1 MNATQSKEEQETSAE
16 TSRTPGRR
24 IHPRRHARVAA
35 MQALFALDSTGGA
48 PTMVL
53 EQVASLGAVKPEAR
67 EFLQQLV
74 QGVQT
79 HLALIDGRI
88 EQAAPM
94 WPLGQMALVDKAII
108 RLAVYELFFTPDVP
122 PKVVIN
128 EAVELAKLYA
138 ADSSPRF
145 INGVLGTIYERG
157 APECAE
163 EVPS

>member
-1 MNATQSKEEQETSAE
+1 
-16 TSRTPGRR
+16 
-24 IHPRRHARVAA
+24 
-35 MQALFALDSTGGA
+35 MQALFALDATGAA
-48 PTMVL
+48 PAKVL
-53 EQVASLGAVKPEAR
+53 EQVARMAAVKPEAR

-79 HLALIDGRI
+79 HLALIDERI

-94 WPLGQMALVDKAII
+94 WPMGQMALVDKAIM
-108 RLAVYELFFTPDVP
+108 RLAVYELLFAPETP

-138 ADSSPRF
+138 SDSSPRF
-145 INGVLGTIYERG
+145 INGVLGTIYESG

>member
-1 MNATQSKEEQETSAE
+1 MTAGSAQL
-16 TSRTPGRR
+16 SGRR

-35 MQALFALDSTGGA
+35 MQALFALDATGAA
-48 PTMVL
+48 PASVL
-53 EQVASLGAVKPEAR
+53 EQVARMATVKPEAR
-67 EFLQQLV
+67 EFLHQLV

-79 HLALIDGRI
+79 HLAVIDERI

-94 WPLGQMALVDKAII
+94 WPMGQMALVDKAIM
-108 RLAVYELFFTPDVP
+108 RLAVYELLFAPEIP

-138 ADSSPRF
+138 SDSSPRF
-145 INGVLGTIYERG
+145 INGVLGTIYESG
-157 APECAE
+157 TPERAE